1 MVVDVEEEAE
11 EEIVEVEA
19 KGRDDGVGED
29 GEWDSDAFY
38 RVSASGLGW
47 RWCCKLGDE
56 GTGGGGGGKRKK
68 KQRRGGRR
76 RVVRGSSRI
85 SFQVQEKTCQKK
97 VKEKNIISAGSSVVA
112 CIVIPVCG
120 GLG

>member
-1 MVVDVEEEAE
+1 VE

-19 KGRDDGVGED
+19 KGRDDDGVGED

-56 GTGGGGGGKRKK
+56 GTGGGGGKRKK
-68 KQRRGGRR
+68 KQRRKTTGGQRELTNQFS
-76 RVVRGSSRI
+76 SSRKNL
-85 SFQVQEKTCQKK
+85 SKKK
-97 VKEKNIISAGSSVVA
+97 VQEKNIISAGSSVVA